1 MNAEDRKPFL
11 EIVVGFA
18 ELKGKK
24 LSGPALELYWN
35 AMQDWSLEDFQVAAN
50 QLLRTTQFMPTPK
63 DFEDL
68 RKAGRETP
76 GEAWLTAQRYIRWG
90 LHAHTLDPACPPLIA
105 RCIHM
110 IGGPN
115 VIAMCDEDKLT
126 FLERRFCE
134 HFETLQDS
142 EETREA
148 VPQIAYGEKS
158 LQLRKVAGTFTSI
171 GKVTER

>member
-1 MNAEDRKPFL
+1 MLDAYW
-11 EIVVGFA
+11 I
-18 ELKGKK
+18 
-24 LSGPALELYWN
+24 AL
-35 AMQDWSLEDFQVAAN
+35 ADWKLEDFEAACR
-50 QLLRTTQFMPTPK
+50 QLMKTAKFMPRPA

-76 GEAWLTAQRYIRWG
+76 GEAWLEARRYIRWG
-90 LHAHTLDPACPPLIA
+90 LHAHTLDSACPPLIA
-105 RCIHM
+105 RVVHM

-142 EETREA
+142 EEVREA
-148 VPQIAYGEKS
+148 VPQIAYHDETDVP
-158 LQLRKVAGTFTSI
+158 RIAGTFKRI
-171 GKVTER
+171 GGPT